1 MNIKNILT
9 ALTLLVGLN
18 LSASAIEPTITS
30 GANKTFTVDL
40 ADWAAYDVDVQITD
54 LYERI
59 LLIDNIEGAKGK
71 IYNLKNL
78 ETGVYTVAISNSTKI
93 INTTIKVSNIDIIV
107 TGKEVVYRP
116 MVNLGKEHFDVNILT
131 QGKPVF
137 VSVYNEDNKVFTA
150 TYTDTLAVNERF
162 VLTQLPAGEYTISV
176 SKGADVMKY
185 TIVK

>member
-1 MNIKNILT
+1 
-9 ALTLLVGLN
+9 
-18 LSASAIEPTITS
+18 
-30 GANKTFTVDL
+30 
-40 ADWAAYDVDVQITD
+40 
-54 LYERI
+54 
-59 LLIDNIEGAKGK
+59 
-71 IYNLKNL
+71 
-78 ETGVYTVAISNSTKI
+78 VAISNSTKI